1 MAWIIEGVGAVLAIA
16 YLLLAL
22 KQNKLCW
29 FAWIASSIL
38 YLYVMYQAGLYM
50 ESLLQ
55 VFYLCMGFYGLSQW
69 SKTINNNQNTYVDLW
84 SIGNHI
90 FAISLVIVL
99 SFLSGTL
106 LSNFS
111 NAALP
116 FIDAFTTWGAILASY
131 MVAKKIL
138 ENWIYWFVIDFIS
151 VFIFASRGLYFTSAL
166 FVTYLVIIYFGYKSW
181 SKIRLNQNESIA
193 W

>member
-69 SKTINNNQNTYVDLW
+69 TKTINNNQTTYVDLW
-84 SIGNHI
+84 SIGSHI
-90 FAISLVIVL
+90 FAISLLIVL
-99 SFLSGTL
+99 SFLSCIL

-116 FIDAFTTWGAILASY
+116 FIDAFTTWGAIMASY

-138 ENWIYWFVIDFIS
+138 ENWIYWVVIDFIS

-193 W
+193 

>member
-1 MAWIIEGVGAVLAIA
+1 MAWIIEGVGAALAIA

-69 SKTINNNQNTYVDLW
+69 TKTINNNQNTYVDIW

-99 SFLSGTL
+99 SFLSGIL

-116 FIDAFTTWGAILASY
+116 FIDAFTTWGAIVASY

-193 W
+193 

>member
-1 MAWIIEGVGAVLAIA
+1 MAWIIEGVGAALAIA
-16 YLLLAL
+16 ILLLAL

-69 SKTINNNQNTYVDLW
+69 SKTINDNQNTYVDLW

-116 FIDAFTTWGAILASY
+116 FIDAFTTWGAIVASY

-193 W
+193 

>member
-1 MAWIIEGVGAVLAIA
+1 MAWIIEGVGAALAIA

-69 SKTINNNQNTYVDLW
+69 TKTINNNQNTYVDIW

-90 FAISLVIVL
+90 FAISLIIVL
-99 SFLSGTL
+99 SFLSGIL

-116 FIDAFTTWGAILASY
+116 FIDAFTTWGAIVASY

-151 VFIFASRGLYFTSAL
+151 VFIFASRDLYFTSAL

-193 W
+193 

>member
-1 MAWIIEGVGAVLAIA
+1 MAWIIEGIGAALAIA

-116 FIDAFTTWGAILASY
+116 FIDAFTTWGAIVASY

-193 W
+193 

>member
-1 MAWIIEGVGAVLAIA
+1 MAWIIEGVGAALAIA

-69 SKTINNNQNTYVDLW
+69 TKTINNNQNTYVDLW

-99 SFLSGTL
+99 SFLSGIL

-116 FIDAFTTWGAILASY
+116 FIDAFTTWGAIMASY

-166 FVTYLVIIYFGYKSW
+166 FITYLVIIYFGYKSW

-193 W
+193 

>member
-1 MAWIIEGVGAVLAIA
+1 MAWIIEGVGAALAIA

-69 SKTINNNQNTYVDLW
+69 SKTINNNQNTYVDIW

-90 FAISLVIVL
+90 FAISLIIVL
-99 SFLSGTL
+99 SFLSGIL

-116 FIDAFTTWGAILASY
+116 FIDAFTTWGAIVASY

-193 W
+193 

>member
-1 MAWIIEGVGAVLAIA
+1 MAWIIEGVGAALAIA

-69 SKTINNNQNTYVDLW
+69 SKTINNNQNTDVDLW

-116 FIDAFTTWGAILASY
+116 FIDAFTTWGAIMASY

-193 W
+193 

>member
-69 SKTINNNQNTYVDLW
+69 SKTINNNQNTYVDIW

-90 FAISLVIVL
+90 FAIALVIVL

-116 FIDAFTTWGAILASY
+116 FIDAFTTWGAIVASY

-193 W
+193 

>member
-1 MAWIIEGVGAVLAIA
+1 MAWIIEGIGAALAVA

-116 FIDAFTTWGAILASY
+116 FIDAFTTWGAIVASY

-193 W
+193 

>member
-1 MAWIIEGVGAVLAIA
+1 MAWIIEGVGAALAIA

-69 SKTINNNQNTYVDLW
+69 SKTINDNQNTYVDLW

-106 LSNFS
+106 LYNFS

-116 FIDAFTTWGAILASY
+116 FIDAFTTWGAIVASY

-193 W
+193 

>member
-29 FAWIASSIL
+29 LAWIASSIL

-116 FIDAFTTWGAILASY
+116 FIDAFTTWGAIVASY
-131 MVAKKIL
+131 MVANKIL

-193 W
+193 

>member
-1 MAWIIEGVGAVLAIA
+1 MAWIIEGVGAALAIA

-84 SIGNHI
+84 STGNHI

-99 SFLSGTL
+99 SFFSGIL
-106 LSNFS
+106 LSNLS

-116 FIDAFTTWGAILASY
+116 FIDAFTTWGAIVASY

-193 W
+193 

>member
-1 MAWIIEGVGAVLAIA
+1 MAWIIEGVGAALAIA

-38 YLYVMYQAGLYM
+38 YLHVMYQAGLYM

-69 SKTINNNQNTYVDLW
+69 SKTINNNQNIHVDLW

-90 FAISLVIVL
+90 SAISLIIVL
-99 SFLSGTL
+99 SFLSGIL

-116 FIDAFTTWGAILASY
+116 FIDAFTTWGAIVASY

-166 FVTYLVIIYFGYKSW
+166 FVTYLIIIYFGYKSW

-193 W
+193 

>member
-1 MAWIIEGVGAVLAIA
+1 MAWIIEGIGAALAVA

-69 SKTINNNQNTYVDLW
+69 TKTINNNQNTYVDIW

-90 FAISLVIVL
+90 FAISLIIVL
-99 SFLSGTL
+99 SFLSGIL

-116 FIDAFTTWGAILASY
+116 FIDAFTTWGAIVASY

-181 SKIRLNQNESIA
+181 SKIRLNQNESTA
-193 W
+193 

>member
-1 MAWIIEGVGAVLAIA
+1 MAWIIEGVGAALAIA

-84 SIGNHI
+84 STGNHI

-99 SFLSGTL
+99 SFFSGIL

-116 FIDAFTTWGAILASY
+116 FIDAFTTWGAIVASY

-193 W
+193 

>member
-1 MAWIIEGVGAVLAIA
+1 MAWIIEGVGAALAIA
-16 YLLLAL
+16 YLLLAM

-90 FAISLVIVL
+90 FAISLVIIL

-116 FIDAFTTWGAILASY
+116 FIDAFTTWGAIVASY

-193 W
+193 

>member
-1 MAWIIEGVGAVLAIA
+1 MAWIIEGVGAALAIA

-69 SKTINNNQNTYVDLW
+69 SKTINDNQNTYVDLW

-99 SFLSGTL
+99 SFLSGIL

-116 FIDAFTTWGAILASY
+116 FIDAFTTWGAIVASY

-193 W
+193 

>member
-1 MAWIIEGVGAVLAIA
+1 MTWIIEGVGAALAIA

-116 FIDAFTTWGAILASY
+116 FIDAFTTWGAIVASY

-193 W
+193 

>member
-69 SKTINNNQNTYVDLW
+69 SKTINDNQNTYVDLW

-116 FIDAFTTWGAILASY
+116 FIDAFTTWGAIVASY

-138 ENWIYWFVIDFIS
+138 ENWIYWFIIDFIS

-193 W
+193 

>member
-1 MAWIIEGVGAVLAIA
+1 MAWIIEGVGAALAIA

-38 YLYVMYQAGLYM
+38 YLYVMYQADLYM

-69 SKTINNNQNTYVDLW
+69 TKTINNNQNTYVDLW

-99 SFLSGTL
+99 SFLSGIL

-111 NAALP
+111 NAAFP
-116 FIDAFTTWGAILASY
+116 FIDAFTTWGAIVASY

-181 SKIRLNQNESIA
+181 SKIRLNQNENIA
-193 W
+193 

>member
-1 MAWIIEGVGAVLAIA
+1 MAWIIEGIGAALAIA

-22 KQNKLCW
+22 KQNRLCW

-69 SKTINNNQNTYVDLW
+69 SKTINDNQNTYVDLW

-116 FIDAFTTWGAILASY
+116 FIDAFTTWGAIVASY

-138 ENWIYWFVIDFIS
+138 ENWIYWFIIDFIS

-193 W
+193 

>member
-1 MAWIIEGVGAVLAIA
+1 MAWIIEGVGAALAIA

-84 SIGNHI
+84 STGNHI
-90 FAISLVIVL
+90 FAISLVVVL
-99 SFLSGTL
+99 SFFSGIL

-116 FIDAFTTWGAILASY
+116 FIDAFTTWGAIVASY

-193 W
+193 

>member
-1 MAWIIEGVGAVLAIA
+1 MAWVIEGIGAALAVA

-69 SKTINNNQNTYVDLW
+69 TKTISNNQNTYVDIW

-99 SFLSGTL
+99 SFLSGIL

-116 FIDAFTTWGAILASY
+116 FIDAFTTWGAIVASY

-193 W
+193 

>member
-1 MAWIIEGVGAVLAIA
+1 MAWIIEGIGAALAIA

-69 SKTINNNQNTYVDLW
+69 SKTINDNQNTYVDLW

-99 SFLSGTL
+99 SFLSGIL

-111 NAALP
+111 NATLP
-116 FIDAFTTWGAILASY
+116 FIDAFTTWGAIVASY

-181 SKIRLNQNESIA
+181 SKIRLNQNESTA
-193 W
+193 

>member
-1 MAWIIEGVGAVLAIA
+1 MAWIIEGIGAALAIA

-99 SFLSGTL
+99 SFLSGIL

-116 FIDAFTTWGAILASY
+116 FIDAFTTWGAIVASY

-193 W
+193 

>member
-1 MAWIIEGVGAVLAIA
+1 MAWVIEGIGAALAVA

-38 YLYVMYQAGLYM
+38 YLYVMYQADLYM

-69 SKTINNNQNTYVDLW
+69 TKTINNNQNTYVDIW

-90 FAISLVIVL
+90 FAISLIIVL
-99 SFLSGTL
+99 SFLSGIL

-116 FIDAFTTWGAILASY
+116 FIDAFTTWGAIVASY

-151 VFIFASRGLYFTSAL
+151 VFIFATRGLYFTSAL

-193 W
+193 

>member
-1 MAWIIEGVGAVLAIA
+1 MAWIIEGVGAALAIA

-69 SKTINNNQNTYVDLW
+69 TKTSNNNQNTYVDLW

-99 SFLSGTL
+99 SFLSGIL

-116 FIDAFTTWGAILASY
+116 FIDAFTTWGAIMASY

-193 W
+193 

>member
-1 MAWIIEGVGAVLAIA
+1 MAWIIEGVGAALAIA

-116 FIDAFTTWGAILASY
+116 FIDAFTTWGAIVASY

-166 FVTYLVIIYFGYKSW
+166 FVTYLVIIYFGYRSW

>member
-1 MAWIIEGVGAVLAIA
+1 MAWIIEGVGAALAIA

-99 SFLSGTL
+99 SFLSGIL

-116 FIDAFTTWGAILASY
+116 FIDAFTTWGAIMASY

-193 W
+193 

>member
-1 MAWIIEGVGAVLAIA
+1 MAWIIEGIGAALAVA

-99 SFLSGTL
+99 SFLSGIL

-116 FIDAFTTWGAILASY
+116 FIDAFTTWGAIVASY

-193 W
+193 

>member
-69 SKTINNNQNTYVDLW
+69 TKTINNNQNTYVDIW

-90 FAISLVIVL
+90 FAISLIIVL
-99 SFLSGTL
+99 SFLSGIL

-116 FIDAFTTWGAILASY
+116 FIDAFTTWGAIVASY

-193 W
+193 

>member
-1 MAWIIEGVGAVLAIA
+1 MTWIIEGVGAALAIA

-69 SKTINNNQNTYVDLW
+69 SKTINNNQNTYVDQW

-116 FIDAFTTWGAILASY
+116 FIDAFTTWGAIVASY

-138 ENWIYWFVIDFIS
+138 ENWIYWFIIDFIS

-193 W
+193 

>member
-1 MAWIIEGVGAVLAIA
+1 MAWVIEGIGAALAVA

-69 SKTINNNQNTYVDLW
+69 TKTINNNQNTYVDLW

-99 SFLSGTL
+99 SFLSGIL

-116 FIDAFTTWGAILASY
+116 FIDAFTTWGAIMASY

-193 W
+193 

>member
-1 MAWIIEGVGAVLAIA
+1 MAWIIEGVGAALAIA

-69 SKTINNNQNTYVDLW
+69 TKTINNNQNTYVDLW

-99 SFLSGTL
+99 SFLSGIL

-116 FIDAFTTWGAILASY
+116 FIDAFTTWGAIVASY

-193 W
+193 

>member
-1 MAWIIEGVGAVLAIA
+1 MTWIIEGVGAALAIA

-69 SKTINNNQNTYVDLW
+69 SKTINNNQNTYVDQW

-116 FIDAFTTWGAILASY
+116 FIDAFTTWGAIVASY

-193 W
+193 

>member
-1 MAWIIEGVGAVLAIA
+1 MAWIIEGVGAALAIA

-29 FAWIASSIL
+29 FAWITSSIL

-69 SKTINNNQNTYVDLW
+69 TKTINNNQNTYVDLW

-99 SFLSGTL
+99 SFLSGIL

-116 FIDAFTTWGAILASY
+116 FIDAFTTWGAIVASY

-193 W
+193 

>member
-1 MAWIIEGVGAVLAIA
+1 
-16 YLLLAL
+16 
-22 KQNKLCW
+22 
-29 FAWIASSIL
+29 
-38 YLYVMYQAGLYM
+38 
-50 ESLLQ
+50 
-55 VFYLCMGFYGLSQW
+55 MGFYGLSQW
-69 SKTINNNQNTYVDLW
+69 SKTINDNQNTYVDLW

-116 FIDAFTTWGAILASY
+116 FIDAFTTWGAIVASY

-193 W
+193 

>member
-90 FAISLVIVL
+90 FAISLVIIL

-116 FIDAFTTWGAILASY
+116 FIDAFTTWGAIVASY

>member
-1 MAWIIEGVGAVLAIA
+1 MAWIIEGVGAALAIA

-69 SKTINNNQNTYVDLW
+69 TKTINNNQNTYVDLW

-90 FAISLVIVL
+90 FAISLIIVL
-99 SFLSGTL
+99 SFLSGIL

-116 FIDAFTTWGAILASY
+116 FIDAFTTWGAIVASY

-193 W
+193 